1 MQPAL
6 LAGYRIGRLAGLF
19 LWGSF
24 SREEPFSI
32 RRRENGSIPSGRF
45 QASGL
50 SALWVRSF
58 DSLDEESKVVRKPS
72 GRGAD
77 LSNFVGRCI
86 AGHLGQGNK
95 MGDEI
100 LGLSG
105 PLALQEQE

>member
-95 MGDEI
+95 MG
-100 LGLSG
+100 G
-105 PLALQEQE
+105 